1 MDRLRNDTREAHI
14 QEMEVKT
21 DLLSEREVARTE
33 ALRRNSETD
42 NMLKALFSNRLFI
55 GALAFFVL
63 CVGGSLLYQQHVE
76 RQTAMSIEE
85 RIKAIEDGVIQPP
98 EGYRYV
104 WADPGV
110 LRLDENGNPILLRE
124 GEPFF
129 EIVPCIGFAPTREE
143 FRQYQQLQQDKVD
156 AIKRGDDAEIDRLS
170 QALRRFYEEH
180 RGEIPSIAASGGT
193 RGVDYT
199 EETRKLLYA
208 AYIEAG
214 FDYLVP
220 DEYR

>member
-1 MDRLRNDTREAHI
+1 
-14 QEMEVKT
+14 
-21 DLLSEREVARTE
+21 
-33 ALRRNSETD
+33 
-42 NMLKALFSNRLFI
+42 
-55 GALAFFVL
+55 
-63 CVGGSLLYQQHVE
+63 
-76 RQTAMSIEE
+76 MS
-85 RIKAIEDGVIQPP
+85 
-98 EGYRYV
+98 
-104 WADPGV
+104 

-156 AIKRGDDAEIDRLS
+156 AIKRGDDAEVDRLS

>member
-1 MDRLRNDTREAHI
+1 MFKD
-14 QEMEVKT
+14 
-21 DLLSEREVARTE
+21 
-33 ALRRNSETD
+33 
-42 NMLKALFSNRLFI
+42 LFSNRLFL
-55 GALAFFVL
+55 GALACFVL
-63 CVGGSLLYQQHVE
+63 CVAGSLLYQQHVE

-98 EGYRYV
+98 EGYRYI

-156 AIKRGDDAEIDRLS
+156 AIKRGDDAEVDRLS

-199 EETRKLLYA
+199 EKTRKLLYA